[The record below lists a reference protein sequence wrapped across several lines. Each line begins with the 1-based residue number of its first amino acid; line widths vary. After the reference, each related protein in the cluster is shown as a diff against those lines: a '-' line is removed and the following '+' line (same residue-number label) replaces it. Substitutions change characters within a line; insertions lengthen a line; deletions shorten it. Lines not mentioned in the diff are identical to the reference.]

1 MPYNRIHIILS
12 IRLDDIAQFLTFKG
26 QEPKGLFV
34 AKQQNNPSAMP
45 PDRQGSCD
53 DSVWR

>member
-12 IRLDDIAQFLTFKG
+12 ICLDDIAQILTFKG
-26 QEPKGLFV
+26 QEPKGFFV

-45 PDRQGSCD
+45 PNSQGSCD
-53 DSVWR
+53 DSV